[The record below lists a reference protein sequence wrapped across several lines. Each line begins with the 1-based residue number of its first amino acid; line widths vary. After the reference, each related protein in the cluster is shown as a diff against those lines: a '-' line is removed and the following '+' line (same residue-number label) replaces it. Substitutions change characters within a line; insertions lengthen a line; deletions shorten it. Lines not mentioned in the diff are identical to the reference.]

1 MDKGYDSLS
10 ERALILAPQGR
21 DAFVAARILSEARL
35 VSDICDDLP
44 KLLRELTLGAGL
56 VVLTEQSIRSAD
68 IKHLV
73 HWIGSQPPW
82 SDFPLVILTER
93 GAGVERN
100 PAAERQMEAL
110 GNVSF
115 LERPFH
121 PTTLISVVK
130 TALRGRRRQY
140 EASAR
145 LEALHESEGLAKRSE
160 AELRRLNE
168 NLETRV
174 AERTAEIEATNRQLV
189 SQIDERERIESTLR
203 QMQRLEAVGQLT
215 TGVAHDF
222 NNLLTVVLGNLGFVE
237 KALGSALDL
246 KMKQRLS
253 HMRLAAERGAKLT
266 GQLLAFS
273 RRQLLAPKPVDLSD
287 TLANMHNLLQSTLG
301 NSVQIKTSFKSDLW
315 RALVDPNQ
323 IELAVLNLAIN
334 ARDASQIGDSI
345 TLETTNATV
354 GPPQN
359 GHEPPAGEYV
369 VVSVTDTGTGMT
381 KEVLAKAF
389 EPFYTT
395 KDIGKGSGLGL
406 SQVLGFAKQSGGGM
420 RIESRVGEGT
430 SVKIYLPRARSTNT
444 AAPSEPTG
452 EPQRHAR
459 GAVILLVD
467 DDSAV
472 REVTAAIL
480 RDLGY
485 VVIAVGS
492 GGGALDLLD
501 RNAQI
506 ELVILDFAMPGMNGM
521 EVARQMR
528 AKVPSCPVL
537 FITGYADTSA
547 LGDIDN
553 KQIVRKPF
561 IGNEL
566 ADKVQFAL
574 ARTAGNSS
582 RKVVTFRR

>member
-1 MDKGYDSLS
+1 LDKGYDSLS

-56 VVLTEQSIRSAD
+56 VVLTEESIRSAD

-237 KALGSALDL
+237 KGLGSALDL

-301 NSVQIKTSFKSDLW
+301 NSVQIKTAFKSDLW

-345 TLETTNATV
+345 TLETTHATV

-430 SVKIYLPRARSTNT
+430 SVKIYLPRARSTDT

-452 EPQRHAR
+452 ESQRRAR

-485 VVIAVGS
+485 AVIAVGS

-506 ELVILDFAMPGMNGM
+506 ELVVLDFAMPGMNGM

-528 AKVPSCPVL
+528 AKVPSRPVL
-537 FITGYADTSA
+537 FVTGYADTSA
-547 LGDIDN
+547 LGDIDD